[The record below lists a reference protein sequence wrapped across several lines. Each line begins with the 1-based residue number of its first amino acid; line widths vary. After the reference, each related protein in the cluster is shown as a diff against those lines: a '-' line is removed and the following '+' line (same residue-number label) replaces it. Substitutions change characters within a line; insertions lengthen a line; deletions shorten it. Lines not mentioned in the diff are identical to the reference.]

1 MKQWY
6 QDRMYARVI
15 RMDGRVD
22 RVQLDCMEDC
32 GTLIASFPEQADWT
46 DIRTVEFAP
55 EMGQNKAGQDG
66 YYIIPHG
73 EGSVGDTILCRFR
86 EREDTEMVLDRFA
99 MPIWSCIQSRGSF
112 VAIVSSMT
120 YEYRLA
126 VGVKDGVYSCYACFD
141 LNGHMPYEP
150 ITIEFR
156 LLDEKADY
164 NEAARAYREWRERRG
179 CAAMTFA
186 PRSVRRR
193 ATRRRASMC
202 ASVRGGSP
210 SRLRCASRRPKP
222 SRKCMWRLRLTTYPS
237 FWTSF
242 KRMASTRRK
251 SVWSAGTRAGM
262 TAAGPSPSL
271 SRSASAERRRSNG

>member
-86 EREDTEMVLDRFA
+86 EREDTEMVWTALPCRYGAAFKA
-99 MPIWSCIQSRGSF
+99 GE
-112 VAIVSSMT
+112 VS
-120 YEYRLA
+120 
-126 VGVKDGVYSCYACFD
+126 
-141 LNGHMPYEP
+141 
-150 ITIEFR
+150 
-156 LLDEKADY
+156 
-164 NEAARAYREWRERRG
+164 W
-179 CAAMTFA
+179 
-186 PRSVRRR
+186 
-193 ATRRRASMC
+193 
-202 ASVRGGSP
+202 P
-210 SRLRCASRRPKP
+210 SYLR
-222 SRKCMWRLRLTTYPS
+222 
-237 FWTSF
+237 
-242 KRMASTRRK
+242 
-251 SVWSAGTRAGM
+251 
-262 TAAGPSPSL
+262 
-271 SRSASAERRRSNG
+271 

>member
-156 LLDEKADY
+156 LLDDKADY
-164 NEAARAYREWRERRG
+164 NEAALAYREWREQRGELRRYD
-179 CAAMTFA
+179 
-186 PRSVRRR
+186 VRAKERPQAR
-193 ATRRRASMC
+193 YTAESSYVRIRQGWKPVPPPVREQTPETEPEMHVALSLIHISEPTR
-202 ASVRGGSP
+202 P
-210 SRLRCASRRPKP
+210 
-222 SRKCMWRLRLTTYPS
+222 
-237 FWTSF
+237 
-242 KRMASTRRK
+242 
-251 SVWSAGTRAGM
+251 
-262 TAAGPSPSL
+262 
-271 SRSASAERRRSNG
+271 